1 MISIITSITTTVN
14 MGEIM
19 NYSIIAVIF
28 LLIFFTLRN
37 MLIGEISKQN
47 KVRVLV
53 KNLNLVSTPLLI
65 VFIIIILYRIKTTI
79 P

>member
-47 KVRVLV
+47 KVRLLV

>member
-1 MISIITSITTTVN
+1 MISIITSTTTTVN
-14 MGEIM
+14 MSEMM
-19 NYSIIAVIF
+19 NYSVIAVIF

-37 MLIGEISKQN
+37 MLIGELYGQK
-47 KVRVLV
+47 KVRLLV

-65 VFIIIILYRIKTTI
+65 VFIIIIAYRIKTII

>member
-1 MISIITSITTTVN
+1 MISIITSTTTTVN
-14 MGEIM
+14 MGEMM
-19 NYSIIAVIF
+19 NYSVIAVIF

-37 MLIGEISKQN
+37 MLIGELYGQK
-47 KVRVLV
+47 KVRLLV

-65 VFIIIILYRIKTTI
+65 VFIIIIAYRIKTII

>member
-47 KVRVLV
+47 KVRLLV

-65 VFIIIILYRIKTTI
+65 VFIIIILYRIKTTF